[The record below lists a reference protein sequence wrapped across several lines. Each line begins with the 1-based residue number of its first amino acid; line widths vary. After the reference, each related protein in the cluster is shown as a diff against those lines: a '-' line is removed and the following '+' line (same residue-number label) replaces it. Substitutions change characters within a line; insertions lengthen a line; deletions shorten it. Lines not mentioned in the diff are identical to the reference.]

1 MTAEHPWLREG
12 SDEERSAAESDP
24 FRSLGLGFT
33 EESPTIPAPAAP
45 AALAPLAPAGP
56 LVVPP
61 ATSTEL
67 VPSSRRAL
75 REAERSAP
83 ASRRSR
89 PAETPPAAA
98 ARSVPSPSSD
108 DALRIAAFGTDD
120 APLTR
125 AAADAAPAGRRTAR
139 RADPATP
146 PARATASTA
155 PSARRAPLGR
165 RIAEK
170 AFPPI
175 VMLAAAS
182 LLVGTSVPANALFDP
197 DAPPASM
204 ALSSVSLTAAASSDE
219 AAPEEQVLEAEA
231 SEDLAATA
239 ASRDEWSVT
248 SYAELLRLKYGNR
261 DFSYS
266 TTGTGAVRW
275 PFPYAVPI
283 SSGFGE
289 RVAPCRW
296 CSSYHQGIDFNPGAG
311 TPIFAIADGVV
322 LQAEYSGGFGQ
333 HALIEHTINGQRVVS
348 VYAHMTG
355 GSSPLVVG
363 QVVEAGEFVGTVG
376 STGTSTGAH
385 LHFEIRIDDIPI
397 DPYDWLI
404 ANAS

>member
-1 MTAEHPWLREG
+1 VTAEFPWLREG

-33 EESPTIPAPAAP
+33 EESPTIPAPSAP
-45 AALAPLAPAGP
+45 SALAPVTPAGP
-56 LVVPP
+56 LVAPP

-67 VPSSRRAL
+67 VPTSRRAL

-83 ASRRSR
+83 ASRRGR
-89 PAETPPAAA
+89 PAEVPAF
-98 ARSVPSPSSD
+98 VPVPSSD
-108 DALRIAAFGTDD
+108 EALRRAAFGSDD
-120 APLTR
+120 AHGTR
-125 AAADAAPAGRRTAR
+125 SLSTDAASTAR
-139 RADPATP
+139 RSARRAGPA
-146 PARATASTA
+146 PAPVGPTASTA
-155 PSARRAPLGR
+155 PSVRRAPFGR

-197 DAPPASM
+197 DAPPATM
-204 ALSSVSLTAAASSDE
+204 ALSSVSLDTATSSADT
-219 AAPEEQVLEAEA
+219 APEEQVLEAEV
-231 SEDLAATA
+231 SDDLAATA

-248 SYAELLRLKYGNR
+248 SYAELLRLKYGSR
-261 DFSYS
+261 DFSYT

-275 PFPYAVPI
+275 PFPFAVPI

-322 LQAEYSGGFGQ
+322 LQSERSGGFGQ

-348 VYAHMTG
+348 VYAHMTAA
-355 GSSPLVVG
+355 SSPLVVG
-363 QVVEAGEFVGTVG
+363 QVVEAGDFVGTVG
-376 STGTSTGAH
+376 NTGTSTGAH

-397 DPYDWLI
+397 DPFDWLT

>member
-1 MTAEHPWLREG
+1 MTADTTRPGEG
-12 SDEERSAAESDP
+12 SLEEPFGVQASDP
-24 FRSLGLGFT
+24 LPMSTPAGPSMFDVPSA
-33 EESPTIPAPAAP
+33 PTPAPAS
-45 AALAPLAPAGP
+45 
-56 LVVPP
+56 
-61 ATSTEL
+61 TSTEL
-67 VPSSRRAL
+67 VPVSRRAL

-83 ASRRSR
+83 SSRRSR
-89 PAETPPAAA
+89 RTAPAESVPPRRPDAAPVARAAAPITPAAA
-98 ARSVPSPSSD
+98 RPAHGPRPS
-108 DALRIAAFGTDD
+108 LR
-120 APLTR
+120 
-125 AAADAAPAGRRTAR
+125 
-139 RADPATP
+139 
-146 PARATASTA
+146 
-155 PSARRAPLGR
+155 R

-170 AFPPI
+170 TFPPV

-197 DAPPASM
+197 DAPPASV
-204 ALSSVSLTAAASSDE
+204 ALSSIPLEAAASSD
-219 AAPEEQVLEAEA
+219 AAIPEDQVLEAEA
-231 SEDLAATA
+231 SDELAATA

-248 SYAELLRLKYGNR
+248 SYAEMLRLKYGNR
-261 DFSYS
+261 NFSYS

-275 PFPYAVPI
+275 PFPVAVPI

-311 TPIFAIADGVV
+311 TAIFAIADGVV

-348 VYAHMTG
+348 VYAHMIG

-363 QVVEAGEFVGTVG
+363 ETVEAGDFVGLVG

-385 LHFEIRIDDIPI
+385 LHFEIRIDDIAI
-397 DPYDWLI
+397 DPFDWLT